1 MRGSSTIHNYVEF
14 RPGVAGTYYIRV
26 VPNEDGVN
34 GTYTV
39 RILPEHTDPA
49 ATWDNSTAEPNNH
62 PANAFALT
70 PGTSYTFQAEPQ
82 DSVFSISSQVD
93 YDWYRFTAEPNQT
106 YTINLT
112 NVSAE
117 LVESGRNCNNNIRDG
132 VGLVVH
138 NSDAVVNLDASE
150 VVESCDALLDGNLHN
165 QVIFESGNNETFY
178 IRVVPNEDM
187 VSGSYTLRIS
197 SSGDISQ
204 VFLPLLQ
211 R

>member
-1 MRGSSTIHNYVEF
+1 
-14 RPGVAGTYYIRV
+14 
-26 VPNEDGVN
+26 
-34 GTYTV
+34 
-39 RILPEHTDPA
+39 
-49 ATWDNSTAEPNNH
+49 
-62 PANAFALT
+62 
-70 PGTSYTFQAEPQ
+70 
-82 DSVFSISSQVD
+82 VFSISSQVD

-150 VVESCDALLDGNLHN
+150 VEEKCNALFDGNLHN